1 MTYLHYFHSVRWISS
16 SFGRALSTNPRVKKE
31 IEVSEKLAELSTDKL
46 EVVLQMAKMLKDL
59 K

>member
-1 MTYLHYFHSVRWISS
+1 MTDEQYK
-16 SFGRALSTNPRVKKE
+16 RAVQIHERLNELQKVKKE
-31 IEVSEKLAELSTDKL
+31 IEVSETLSELSTDKL